1 MKYTVLEYFTDLKDN
16 GYAYKAGDI
25 YPREGYEPTPERIE
39 ELSTKKNVRKRPLIK
54 AISASKTVVIEEATA
69 SSEDTAEEKPK
80 KRSKKRE
87 E

>member
-1 MKYTVLEYFTDLKDN
+1 MKYKVLEYFTDLKDN
-16 GYAYKAGDI
+16 EYEYKAGDT

-39 ELSTKKNVRKRPLIK
+39 ELSTKKNVRKRPLIEV
-54 AISASKTVVIEEATA
+54 ITASKTVVVEETTA
-69 SSEDTAEEKPK
+69 SSNETTEEKPK